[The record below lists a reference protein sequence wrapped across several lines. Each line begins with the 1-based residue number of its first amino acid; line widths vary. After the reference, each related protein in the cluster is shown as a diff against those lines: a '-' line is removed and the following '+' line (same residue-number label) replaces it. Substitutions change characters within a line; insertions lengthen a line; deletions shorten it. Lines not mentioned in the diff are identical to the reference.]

1 METTSSIRPLT
12 GEDYKAIWRRRRWW
26 FLGTAALVAAVT
38 CLVVGLWPSS
48 YRSEALILIDQPAV
62 SQEYV
67 KPIIAVDS
75 DQVISGLIQRVLSRS
90 VLGRLDYVKN
100 HGLQVNDVSTNA
112 SVTPLRD
119 NSDPRRPAGKPYGLK
134 VSFLGTTP
142 EQAQRV
148 TNELAALVVEEAG
161 KLTLDQAENMTNALR
176 AQLQLAVAKVK
187 DTGEAMAKFR
197 MQYAGKLPIDEQLT
211 IQTLSHLQEQLQVN
225 GQALE
230 RTRQNIADLETASQ
244 STSAGQADMSEEKSA
259 TLDPSL
265 VRLQTDLQS
274 LKDHLADLE
283 SRYKLGHPDLIK
295 TRDQIKRLETEV
307 VEEKNRIASATLSK
321 PAQNS
326 PKVSATTVAR
336 SRDNQADLAALM
348 QQRNQLQ
355 GQITRYQVNLAAI
368 PSRQQ
373 QYSELQREYDAAK
386 KDYETLR
393 DQVTDAEHSTDVYQR
408 LKLVR
413 FRIQDYASRP
423 NSADLPVRWKINL
436 GGLGVALMLGVVL
449 AGIIELQ
456 DTSPKSQPDVEFY
469 FRVKCLALIP
479 DFPAPR
485 ETQRVRKRNRR
496 WMTASAVTALVLVG
510 LNIYVYLT
518 IVRNVLP

>member
-1 METTSSIRPLT
+1 METTTSSIRPLT

-26 FLGTAALVAAVT
+26 FLGTSALVAAVT
-38 CLVVGLWPSS
+38 CLAVGLWPSS
-48 YRSEALILIDQPAV
+48 FRSEALILIDQPAV

-90 VLGRLDYVKN
+90 VLGRLDSVKK
-100 HGLQVNDVSTNA
+100 GIVNINDFSINA
-112 SVTPLRD
+112 SITPLRD

-134 VSFLGTTP
+134 VSFLGASR

-148 TNELAALVVEEAG
+148 ANELAALVVEEAG
-161 KLTLDQAENMTNALR
+161 KMTLDQAENMTNALR
-176 AQLQLAVAKVK
+176 AQLQLAIVKVK
-187 DTGEAMAKFR
+187 ETGEAMVNFR
-197 MQYAGKLPIDEQLT
+197 KQYAGKLPIDEQLT
-211 IQTLSHLQEQLQVN
+211 IQTLSHLQEESQVN
-225 GQALE
+225 GHALE

-244 STSAGQADMSEEKSA
+244 SSSADQTDTNDEKSA
-259 TLDPSL
+259 MQDPSL
-265 VRLQTDLQS
+265 VRLQTDLQA
-274 LKDHLADLE
+274 LKDHLADLK

-295 TRDQIKRLETEV
+295 TEDQIKLLEAEV
-307 VEEKNRIASATLSK
+307 GSEKAKIASSNPSK

-326 PKVSATTVAR
+326 PKVSATTAAR
-336 SRDNQADLAALM
+336 ARDNQAELATLLQA
-348 QQRNQLQ
+348 RNQLQ
-355 GQITRYQVNLAAI
+355 GQIARYQANLSAI

-413 FRIQDYASRP
+413 FRIQDYASLP
-423 NSADLPVRWKINL
+423 SSAELPVRWKINL

-449 AGIIELQ
+449 AGIKELQ

-469 FRVKCLALIP
+469 FKVKCLALMP
-479 DFPAPR
+479 DFPTLP
-485 ETQRVRKRNRR
+485 ETERVRKKNRR
-496 WMTASAVTALVLVG
+496 WITATGLTALVLAG
-510 LNIYVYLT
+510 LNLYVYLT
-518 IVRNVLP
+518 IVRN

>member
-1 METTSSIRPLT
+1 METTTSSIRPLA
-12 GEDYKAIWRRRRWW
+12 GEDYKAIWRRRRSW
-26 FLGTAALVAAVT
+26 FLGTSALVAAVT
-38 CLVVGLWPSS
+38 CLAVGLWPSS

-90 VLGRLDYVKN
+90 VLTRSDSVKKN
-100 HGLQVNDVSTNA
+100 IVNFNDFSSNA
-112 SVTPLRD
+112 SITPLRD

-134 VSFLGTTP
+134 VSFLGASP

-161 KLTLDQAENMTNALR
+161 KVTLDQAENMTNALR
-176 AQLQLAVAKVK
+176 AQLQLAIAKVK
-187 DTGEAMAKFR
+187 ETGQAMVNFR
-197 MQYAGKLPIDEQLT
+197 QQYAGKLPIDEQLT
-211 IQTLSHLQEQLQVN
+211 IQTLSHLQEESQVN

-244 STSAGQADMSEEKSA
+244 STSADQTDTSDEKS
-259 TLDPSL
+259 TMQDPSL

-274 LKDHLADLE
+274 LKDHLADLQ

-295 TRDQIKRLETEV
+295 AEDQIKLLEAEV
-307 VEEKNRIASATLSK
+307 VAEKSKIASANPSK

-326 PKVSATTVAR
+326 PKVSATTAAR
-336 SRDNQADLAALM
+336 ARDNQAELATLL
-348 QQRNQLQ
+348 QERNQLQ
-355 GQITRYQVNLAAI
+355 GQIAHYQENLSAI

-413 FRIQDYASRP
+413 FRIQDYASLP
-423 NSADLPVRWKINL
+423 SSAELPVRWKINL

-449 AGIIELQ
+449 AGIMELQ

-469 FRVKCLALIP
+469 FRMQCLALVP
-479 DFPAPR
+479 DFPTAP
-485 ETQRVRKRNRR
+485 ETERARKKNRR
-496 WMTASAVTALVLVG
+496 WITATAFAVLVLAG
-510 LNIYVYLT
+510 LNLYVYLT
-518 IVRNVLP
+518 IVRT